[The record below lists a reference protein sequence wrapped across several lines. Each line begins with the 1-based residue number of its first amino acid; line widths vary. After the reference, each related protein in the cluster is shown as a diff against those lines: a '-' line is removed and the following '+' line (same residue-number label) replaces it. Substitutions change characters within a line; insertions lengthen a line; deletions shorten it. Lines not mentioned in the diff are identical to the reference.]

1 MHRYY
6 GVKFFR
12 KADPAF
18 SGTLYDRSHL
28 SIQAFAFTEEVLFH
42 PISGS
47 AARSASTSGLV
58 ARSGENALA
67 EPVQRPI
74 LNAVL

>member
-18 SGTLYDRSHL
+18 SDTLYDRSHL
-28 SIQAFAFTEEVLFH
+28 SIQAFAFTEEVLF
-42 PISGS
+42 SS
-47 AARSASTSGLV
+47 DLRECSKKRLDLRS
-58 ARSGENALA
+58 RCEI
-67 EPVQRPI
+67 R
-74 LNAVL
+74 